1 MQAEILTAALVAQS
15 CRALALAVAVTAAVE
30 VKKLRATAEAG
41 RGNEK
46 GVQRQNPSPPL
57 IGLPG

>member
-1 MQAEILTAALVAQS
+1 MQAETLTATLVAQS
-15 CRALALAVAVTAAVE
+15 CRALALAVAVTTATEA
-30 VKKLRATAEAG
+30 KKLRATTEAG